1 MNYEAFKSE
10 LQEEIQA
17 NFLQH
22 IDFMSHIVNKTNET
36 LDALTMR
43 FEGQDD
49 MACTIYPE
57 QMYKNYKNGVSVSD
71 IADGVSVS
79 ITANIYPEMP
89 EITPENAEK
98 SISFSLVNIE
108 KNISMLQDCPYKK
121 IHDLAAVPRWHISDN
136 ASFLVTG
143 KVMEALRMTKE
154 EIWDIAQRNTESAE
168 YTCKNMADVMREIMK
183 NEGMDEDLMD
193 ELFPMAK
200 QPFYIVTNP
209 KCTDGSCA
217 ILSDVF
223 MKRTAEQV
231 GNDEIYLLPASRHEM
246 IAVNPDV
253 ITDTSGLKDLV
264 MSVNRNP
271 DVLKAADFLSD
282 SVYKYNANTHSISV
296 CDSDG
301 LFHDRSAAKD
311 SVKQNINKGRSRI

>member
-1 MNYEAFKSE
+1 MNYEEFKSE

-22 IDFMSHIVNKTNET
+22 IDFMSHVVNKTNET
-36 LDALTMR
+36 LDALTLR
-43 FEGQDD
+43 FEGQDI
-49 MACTIYPE
+49 ACTIYPE

-89 EITPENAEK
+89 EITPGNAEK
-98 SISFSLVNIE
+98 SISFSLVNME
-108 KNISMLQDCPYKK
+108 KNKQMLQDCPYKE
-121 IHDLAAVPRWHISDN
+121 IHDMAAIPRWHVSEG
-136 ASFLVTG
+136 ASFLVNNNL
-143 KVMEALRMTKE
+143 MQLLRMTKE
-154 EIWDIAQRNTESAE
+154 EILDIAQRNTESAE
-168 YTCKNMADVMREIMK
+168 YSCKGMDDVMREIMAE
-183 NEGMDEDLMD
+183 EGISEEFLDD
-193 ELFPMAK
+193 LFPTSEP
-200 QPFYIVTNP
+200 PFYIITNQNRF
-209 KCTDGSCA
+209 DGSCA
-217 ILSDVF
+217 ILSDNF
-223 MKRTAEQV
+223 MQRVAEQV

-311 SVKQNINKGRSRI
+311 SVKHNINKGRSRI